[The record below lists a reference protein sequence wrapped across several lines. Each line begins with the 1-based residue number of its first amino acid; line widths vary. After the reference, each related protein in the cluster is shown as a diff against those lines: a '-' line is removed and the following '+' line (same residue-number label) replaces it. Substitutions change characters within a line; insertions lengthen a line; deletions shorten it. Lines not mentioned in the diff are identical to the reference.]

1 MKQPLY
7 PRDILK
13 IHSSDIIK
21 NNYSLD
27 INIDNARKNKEVIS
41 ISDNQVIRW
50 IDNINNI
57 DRENTKLTYENN
69 LKKIRSL
76 KKESGNGLKIKELY
90 SELDKI
96 QFIPDENYVF
106 PTKNIQIPI
115 TVKTKVTDPDNK
127 ETYDFERNTIW
138 IIKPIMATFELEIR
152 PAYRVIK
159 INEDAIIAISTN

>member
-57 DRENTKLTYENN
+57 NN
-69 LKKIRSL
+69 F
-76 KKESGNGLKIKELY
+76 G
-90 SELDKI
+90 
-96 QFIPDENYVF
+96 
-106 PTKNIQIPI
+106 
-115 TVKTKVTDPDNK
+115 
-127 ETYDFERNTIW
+127 
-138 IIKPIMATFELEIR
+138 TFFL
-152 PAYRVIK
+152 
-159 INEDAIIAISTN
+159 

>member
-69 LKKIRSL
+69 
-76 KKESGNGLKIKELY
+76 
-90 SELDKI
+90 
-96 QFIPDENYVF
+96 
-106 PTKNIQIPI
+106 
-115 TVKTKVTDPDNK
+115 
-127 ETYDFERNTIW
+127 
-138 IIKPIMATFELEIR
+138 
-152 PAYRVIK
+152 
-159 INEDAIIAISTN
+159 